1 LLEPYPAHPKPSPT
15 LVPLEIDSERVNEIL
30 IQTPSLVNTKTLPVA
45 WDFEEK
51 HPESIRKIGNR
62 VEFRV
67 MVSEKGENLA
77 LYYYDTYIRKGEVA
91 RAHTV
96 FSLDRAIF
104 IDILA
109 RLIDDLEE
117 SGIARAVFFIGPR
130 STEWVPAMGILDEE
144 ALDRRFVLLY
154 ELMIN

>member
-1 LLEPYPAHPKPSPT
+1 
-15 LVPLEIDSERVNEIL
+15 
-30 IQTPSLVNTKTLPVA
+30 
-45 WDFEEK
+45 
-51 HPESIRKIGNR
+51 
-62 VEFRV
+62 

-117 SGIARAVFFIGPR
+117 SDIARAVFFIGPR
-130 STEWVPAMGILDEE
+130 STEWIPAMGILEEE
-144 ALDRRFVLLY
+144 ALDRRFVLY
-154 ELMIN
+154 ELKIN